1 MNFTH
6 PTRRTIIAS
15 ATALSLG
22 VFSLAGVGVA
32 TAHRSATIEADG
44 QTIEVSGFITTVE
57 DALASAN
64 VTLGE
69 HDEVQPELKARFVEG
84 NAITVRRAH
93 PYAVEKNG
101 TTTHVWS
108 TAASIEEFVA
118 QLPSGNRMLIDRSA
132 EKSAVP
138 FFAKNSSL
146 ELVADGKSSTVEVSA
161 HDNPTSILT
170 SAQISLSD
178 LDRLYWLNNNGK
190 VALKIT
196 RVLHENKVTTDTIPA
211 PTEERHDD
219 TLYEGETRVIQDGV
233 DGAIVTTTFVETVD
247 GHVTHQREL
256 GTQRTEPVTHIVAHG
271 TKQRPTPAVSS
282 GAVVSG
288 DVWAALAHC
297 ESRGNPSA
305 NTGNG
310 YYGMYQFSLPT
321 WNSVGG
327 SGLPSNASA
336 AEQTMRAQILQQ
348 RSGWGQWPA
357 CSRSLGLY

>member
-6 PTRRTIIAS
+6 PTRRTVIAS
-15 ATALSLG
+15 AAALSLG
-22 VFSLAGVGVA
+22 VLSIAGIGVA

-44 QTIEVSGFITTVE
+44 KTIEVSGFITTVE
-57 DALASAN
+57 DALGSAN

-101 TTTHVWS
+101 TITHVWS

-118 QLPSGNRMLIDRSA
+118 QLPEGNRVIIDRA
-132 EKSAVP
+132 AAKNTVP

-146 ELVADGKSSTVEVSA
+146 ELVADGKTSTVAVTA
-161 HDNPTSILT
+161 NDNPASILT
-170 SAQISLSD
+170 SAQIELSD
-178 LDRLYWLNNNGK
+178 LDRLYWLKNDGK
-190 VALKIT
+190 VALKVT
-196 RVLHENKVTTDTIPA
+196 RVLHENKVTTEQIPA
-211 PTEERHDD
+211 PTEEHHDD
-219 TLYEGETRVIQDGV
+219 TLYEGETRVIQDGA
-233 DGAIVTTTFVETVD
+233 DGTIVTTTFVETVD
-247 GHVTHQREL
+247 GEVSHQREL
-256 GTQRTEPVTHIVAHG
+256 GSQRTEPVTRIVAHG
-271 TKQRPTPAVSS
+271 TKKRPTPAVPV
-282 GAVVSG
+282 GAVTSG

-327 SGLPSNASA
+327 SGLPSDASA